1 MIKVPFNDM
10 YLVNAKGKVYSSKSH
25 RFLKGRLINGMR
37 VVDIKHPDKKSNCIS
52 LARLVYHV
60 FVKEIDLLDD
70 SYIIIHKNKNPEDF
84 DAKNL
89 KLITRQ
95 QAMINTRNICKQQMN
110 VGRRSK
116 LEAHVY
122 DIQKKLKKGKTYAA
136 LAAEY
141 NVSATSVSRIVK
153 KYNLIN
159 H

>member
-10 YLVNAKGKVYSSKSH
+10 YLVSAEGKVYSSKSH
-25 RFLKGRLINGMR
+25 KFLKGRLINGMR
-37 VVDIKHPDKKSNCIS
+37 VVDVKHPNKKSNCIS

-84 DAKNL
+84 NAKNL

-95 QAMINTRNICKQQMN
+95 QAMINTRKICKQQIN

-116 LEAHVY
+116 LKEH
-122 DIQKKLKKGKTYAA
+122 ISEIKTLLKKRKTYGQIAA
-136 LAAEY
+136 KY
-141 NVSATSVSRIVK
+141 NVSATSVFRIVK
-153 KYNLIN
+153 KYSLIN